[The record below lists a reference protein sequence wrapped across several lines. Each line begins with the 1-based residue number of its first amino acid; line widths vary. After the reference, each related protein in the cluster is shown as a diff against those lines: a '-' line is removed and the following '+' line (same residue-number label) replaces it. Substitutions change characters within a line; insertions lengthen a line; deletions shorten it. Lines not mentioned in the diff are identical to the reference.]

1 MSKKKFGRKNQN
13 RPPKPPRPAK
23 KQRQSLP
30 ELQPAPTRRSGG
42 TLTARFITHQDSILP
57 VPLKFPPPL
66 IERATDPS
74 TFEYNWQHLTY
85 AFGLPD
91 PAQFP
96 ALTVPVDA
104 ADRRSLLRF
113 VQVCETI
120 STYSVVSHKGGA
132 TLSMKN
138 GEHEMTFEQV
148 DDEEAVGFSVRFR
161 QLHHSTAGDPD
172 FSKVANILA
181 KYAKQE
187 TDSDADQRMAI
198 LTEWRQA
205 RGQLMNRP
213 LQNIVCRMV
222 LEENGCP
229 PSQIGDHEMYGD
241 VDPTD
246 IINLFN
252 YGELIHFG
260 RRSAEYDTL
269 AEDPEREG
277 IEHHNFMLAM
287 LGLVHLYFGFAKLIQ
302 TAIGVNATV
311 TANR

>member
-1 MSKKKFGRKNQN
+1 MSKGKVGRRNQN

-30 ELQPAPTRRSGG
+30 ELQPAPTRRGSGG
-42 TLTARFITHQDSILP
+42 ILTARFITHQDSILP

-66 IERATDPS
+66 VERATDPS

-96 ALTVPVDA
+96 ALTVPIDG
-104 ADRRSLLRF
+104 ADRRSLQRF
-113 VQVCETI
+113 VQVCETT
-120 STYSVVSHKGGA
+120 STYSVVSHKGGV
-132 TLSMKN
+132 TLSMEN
-138 GEHEMTFEQV
+138 GEQAMTFEQV
-148 DDEEAVGFSVRFR
+148 EDEEAVGFSVRFR

-172 FSKVANILA
+172 FSKVVNILA

-187 TDSDADQRMAI
+187 TDSNADQRMAV
-198 LTEWRQA
+198 LAEWRQA

-222 LEENGCP
+222 LEQNGCS
-229 PSQIGDHEMYGD
+229 PSQIDKHEMYGD
-241 VDPTD
+241 VNPTD

-260 RRSAEYDTL
+260 RRSKEYEAL
-269 AEDPEREG
+269 AEDPQREG
-277 IEHHNFMLAM
+277 IEHHNFMVAM
-287 LGLVHLYFGFAKLIQ
+287 LGLVHLYFGFAKLILAALG
-302 TAIGVNATV
+302 TNATA
-311 TANR
+311 TEN

>member
-1 MSKKKFGRKNQN
+1 MSKSKFGRRNQN
-13 RPPKPPRPAK
+13 RPPKPPRPVK
-23 KQRQSLP
+23 RQRQSLP
-30 ELQPAPTRRSGG
+30 ELQLAPTSRGGG

-85 AFGLPD
+85 AFDLPD

-96 ALTVPVDA
+96 TLTVPVDA
-104 ADRRSLLRF
+104 ADRRSLMRF
-113 VQVCETI
+113 VKVCETT

-138 GEHEMTFEQV
+138 GVQSMTFEQTE
-148 DDEEAVGFSVRFR
+148 DEETVGFSVRFR
-161 QLHHSTAGDPD
+161 QLHHSSKGDPD
-172 FSKVANILA
+172 FSKVVNIVSR
-181 KYAKQE
+181 YAKQE
-187 TDSDADQRMAI
+187 TDSNADQRMAI
-198 LTEWRQA
+198 LAEWRQA

-222 LEENGCP
+222 LEKICTP
-229 PSQIGDHEMYGD
+229 DQIGENEMYGD

-260 RRSAEYDTL
+260 RRSEEYDAL

-277 IEHHNFMLAM
+277 IEHHHFMLAM

-302 TAIGVNATV
+302 AALGANTTV
-311 TANR
+311 AAN

>member
-1 MSKKKFGRKNQN
+1 MSKSKFGRRNQN

-23 KQRQSLP
+23 KQRQSLS
-30 ELQPAPTRRSGG
+30 ELQLVPTSRGDG

-57 VPLKFPPPL
+57 VPLNFLPPL

-96 ALTVPVDA
+96 PLTVPVDA
-104 ADRRSLLRF
+104 TDRRSLLRF
-113 VQVCETI
+113 VRVCETT

-138 GEHEMTFEQV
+138 GVHSMTFEQTE
-148 DDEEAVGFSVRFR
+148 DEETVGFSVRFR

-172 FSKVANILA
+172 FSKVYNMLN

-187 TDSDADQRMAI
+187 TNSDADQRMAI

-222 LEENGCP
+222 LEKNGCTP
-229 PSQIGDHEMYGD
+229 DQIGEHEMYGS
-241 VDPTD
+241 VNPTD

-260 RRSAEYDTL
+260 RRSEEYDTL

-277 IEHHNFMLAM
+277 IEHHHFMIAM

-302 TAIGVNATV
+302 AALSATATV
-311 TANR
+311 TAN